1 MFVEKTITGKFT
13 FQFEQAIKNFIQW
26 LLDNNKDFS
35 YKMNSNAVTV
45 KFTEDTEFEAALAM
59 RDKLD
64 NEANPQME
72 LDLED

>member
-13 FQFEQAIKNFIQW
+13 FQFEQATKNFIQW
-26 LLDNNKDFS
+26 LMDNNKDFS

-45 KFTEDTEFEAALAM
+45 KFTEDEEFEAAFAM

-64 NEANPQME
+64 NEANPQMQ